1 MNTAAPILF
10 DQRALARNLARA
22 HATGN
27 LPSFIEELAVE
38 ELADRLALINRQFRR
53 VGLVSFAAGKLEALI
68 RPALATGATVT
79 AIPVITGSRLTLE
92 EPRLEPESFDCLIV
106 SASLEWV
113 NDLPGT
119 LSLLRQALQPDGV
132 LLASM
137 LGGDTLGELR
147 QAWLE
152 AEAALTGGASPRVAP
167 FADVR
172 ETGSLLQRAGLAL
185 PVVDTDRLNVRY
197 ASALDLMRELKS
209 FGLANAMSDRRRSLV
224 PPRLLAAASAAL
236 EAQNADPDGRVRT
249 TFQLLYLTG
258 WAPHESQPRPLKPG
272 SAKASLAEALN
283 VVERK
288 LPKGE

>member
-1 MNTAAPILF
+1 LRATLPARTA
-10 DQRALARNLARA
+10 
-22 HATGN
+22 GN

-53 VGLVSFAAGKLEALI
+53 VGLVSFASGKLEALI

-79 AIPVITGSRLTLE
+79 AIPVITGSQLTLE

-119 LSLLRQALQPDGV
+119 LSLLRQAMQPDGV

-152 AEAALTGGASPRVAP
+152 AEAG
-167 FADVR
+167 
-172 ETGSLLQRAGLAL
+172 
-185 PVVDTDRLNVRY
+185 
-197 ASALDLMRELKS
+197 
-209 FGLANAMSDRRRSLV
+209 
-224 PPRLLAAASAAL
+224 
-236 EAQNADPDGRVRT
+236 
-249 TFQLLYLTG
+249 
-258 WAPHESQPRPLKPG
+258 
-272 SAKASLAEALN
+272 
-283 VVERK
+283 
-288 LPKGE
+288 

>member
-1 MNTAAPILF
+1 
-10 DQRALARNLARA
+10 
-22 HATGN
+22 
-27 LPSFIEELAVE
+27 
-38 ELADRLALINRQFRR
+38 
-53 VGLVSFAAGKLEALI
+53 
-68 RPALATGATVT
+68 
-79 AIPVITGSRLTLE
+79 
-92 EPRLEPESFDCLIV
+92 
-106 SASLEWV
+106 
-113 NDLPGT
+113 
-119 LSLLRQALQPDGV
+119 
-132 LLASM
+132 
-137 LGGDTLGELR
+137 
-147 QAWLE
+147 
-152 AEAALTGGASPRVAP
+152 VAP

-209 FGLANAMSDRRRSLV
+209 FGLANAMSDRRRGLV